1 MSVSRS
7 PPHSYNDADMVVPG
21 VSSFKRVVTEHDFDE
36 EDDSQEHHRRIV
48 KKLISSQSPK
58 SGLNYNRNI

>member
-1 MSVSRS
+1 
-7 PPHSYNDADMVVPG
+7 MVVPG
-21 VSSFKRVVTEHDFDE
+21 VSSFKRVVTDHDYDE
-36 EDDSQEHHRRIV
+36 EDDSQEHHRPIV